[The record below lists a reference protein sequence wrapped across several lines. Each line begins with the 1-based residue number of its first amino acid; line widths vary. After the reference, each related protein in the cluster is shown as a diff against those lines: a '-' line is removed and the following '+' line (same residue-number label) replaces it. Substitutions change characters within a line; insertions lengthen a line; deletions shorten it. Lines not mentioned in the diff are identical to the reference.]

1 MPISARSIRKRA
13 FLAPLALL
21 ALCAASGCVG
31 APTDTQALNG
41 GNRVVQ
47 SSTSGLVQAT
57 VSLGAAV
64 LQRGQND
71 FLIELR
77 SGDGADANAEPD
89 AGADADA
96 EPGSDAGPGIDAGS
110 AVDTPVL
117 VSAVA
122 TMPAHGHSVTAT
134 SIVPEGSAYRVRGLD
149 LFMSGLWQVDLG
161 VVLGARSDHVE
172 FTLDVP

>member
-1 MPISARSIRKRA
+1 MPTTARSIRKRA

-21 ALCAASGCVG
+21 ALSAASGCVG

-57 VSLGAAV
+57 VSLSAAI

-77 SGDGADANAEPD
+77 SSDS
-89 AGADADA
+89 ADADA
-96 EPGSDAGPGIDAGS
+96 EPEPESDAGS
-110 AVDTPVL
+110 AVGTPAL

-122 TMPAHGHSVTAT
+122 TMPAHGHSVMAT
-134 SIVPEGSAYRVRGLD
+134 SIASEGSAYRVHGLD